1 MYSKLQDGNIP
12 LFAAVEAGN
21 IHVCRELLLQE
32 TESQLK
38 YTKPPLKD
46 LVLHLAARKRDNDM
60 VKLFIEAGAVVD
72 GTNVRI
78 ALRIVFLSSQQ
89 QNGID
94 LLQLVFS
101 NFLMMFQLVIF
112 ESHGIIE
119 ASSLLLVAS
128 HAFFVFYSTC
138 D

>member
-1 MYSKLQDGNIP
+1 
-12 LFAAVEAGN
+12 
-21 IHVCRELLLQE
+21 
-32 TESQLK
+32 
-38 YTKPPLKD
+38 
-46 LVLHLAARKRDNDM
+46 M

-112 ESHGIIE
+112 ESHGITTATKVAK
-119 ASSLLLVAS
+119 ASS
-128 HAFFVFYSTC
+128 STFSSQSRLFC
-138 D
+138 FLDL